1 MAMTPTRMCV
11 GCCSRE
17 PQNLLIRIVLAD
29 NHAVVDPSGTLPG
42 RGAWLHPNSD
52 CFSTAV
58 QRKAIARAL
67 RVPVSLDVTAVADF
81 ASSTLT

>member
-1 MAMTPTRMCV
+1 MCV
-11 GCCSRE
+11 GCRSRE

-29 NHAVVDPSGTLPG
+29 NHAVIDLTGTLPG
-42 RGAWLHPNSD
+42 RGAWMHRD
-52 CFSTAV
+52 AQCFSTAV

>member
-1 MAMTPTRMCV
+1 MTPTRMCV
-11 GCCSRE
+11 GCRSRE

-29 NHAVVDPSGTLPG
+29 NHAVIDRTGSLPG
-42 RGAWLHPNSD
+42 RGAWMHRD
-52 CFSTAV
+52 AQCFSTAV

-67 RVPVSLDVTAVADF
+67 RVPVSLDVSAVADF

>member
-1 MAMTPTRMCV
+1 MTPTRMCV
-11 GCCSRE
+11 GCRSRE
-17 PQNLLIRIVLAD
+17 PQNLLIRIVLED
-29 NHAVVDPSGTLPG
+29 NHAVVDQSGTLLG
-42 RGAWLHPNSD
+42 RGAWLHPSSD

-81 ASSTLT
+81 VSATLT

>member
-11 GCCSRE
+11 SCRSRE

-29 NHAVVDPSGTLPG
+29 NHAVIDPSGTLPG
-42 RGAWLHPNSD
+42 RGAWLHRD
-52 CFSTAV
+52 AQCFSTAI
-58 QRKAIARAL
+58 QRKTIARAL
-67 RVPVSLDVTAVADF
+67 RVPVSLDVSAVADF

>member
-11 GCCSRE
+11 SCRSRE

-42 RGAWLHPNSD
+42 RGAWLHRD
-52 CFSTAV
+52 AQCFSTAI
-58 QRKAIARAL
+58 QRKTIARAL
-67 RVPVSLDVTAVADF
+67 RVPVSLDVSAVADF

>member
-1 MAMTPTRMCV
+1 MTPTRMCV
-11 GCCSRE
+11 GCRSRE

-29 NHAVVDPSGTLPG
+29 NHAVIDQSGTLPG
-42 RGAWLHPNSD
+42 RGAWLHLNSE

-58 QRKAIARAL
+58 QRKTIARAL
-67 RVPVSLDVTAVADF
+67 RVPASLDVSAVAEF

>member
-1 MAMTPTRMCV
+1 MTPTRMCV
-11 GCCSRE
+11 GCRSRE

-29 NHAVVDPSGTLPG
+29 NHAVVDQTKTLQG
-42 RGAWLHPNSD
+42 RGAWLHPNSE

-58 QRKAIARAL
+58 HRKTIARAL
-67 RVPVSLDVTAVADF
+67 RVPVSLDVTAVADY

>member
-1 MAMTPTRMCV
+1 MTPTRMCV
-11 GCCSRE
+11 GCRSRE

-29 NHAVVDPSGTLPG
+29 NHAVVDPSGALPG
-42 RGAWLHPNSD
+42 RGAWLHSD
-52 CFSTAV
+52 AQCFSTAV

-67 RVPVSLDVTAVADF
+67 RVPVSLDVSAVADY

>member
-1 MAMTPTRMCV
+1 MTPTRMCV
-11 GCCSRE
+11 GCRSRE
-17 PQNLLIRIVLAD
+17 LQDLLIRIVLAD
-29 NHAVVDPSGTLPG
+29 NHAVVDSSGTLPG
-42 RGAWLHPNSD
+42 RGAWLHLKSD

-81 ASSTLT
+81 ASTTLT

>member
-1 MAMTPTRMCV
+1 MTPTRMCV
-11 GCCSRE
+11 GCRSRE

-29 NHAVVDPSGTLPG
+29 NHAVIDRTGTLPG
-42 RGAWLHPNSD
+42 RGAWMHRD
-52 CFSTAV
+52 AQCFSTAV

-67 RVPVSLDVTAVADF
+67 RVPVSLDVSAVADF